1 MFDPSCAH
9 GSDRVGNL
17 NTIVSNLSSSWSG
30 WNPSRIAD
38 ESWLSQTITEA
49 SVYTVVTPMLA
60 TITGYIVLERFGTSH
75 HEQYNGLRHCQEG
88 SQADIVQIMM
98 LKTPLTARF
107 MWPTWGPSGA
117 DRTQVGP
124 CCLHEFC
131 YLGWSVYI
139 SVVQP
144 GISYISKCITITN
157 SAIYGVATRGLRV
170 TPYEIMPVYITMVI
184 ML

>member
-1 MFDPSCAH
+1 MAATVLATWIQLSVKH
-9 GSDRVGNL
+9 
-17 NTIVSNLSSSWSG
+17 SNLSSSWSG

-88 SQADIVQIMM
+88 SQADIVQIVM
-98 LKTPLTARF
+98 LKTPLTARLI
-107 MWPTWGPSGA
+107 WPTWGPSGA

-124 CCLHEFC
+124 CCLHEI
-131 YLGWSVYI
+131 LLSGLI
-139 SVVQP
+139 S
-144 GISYISKCITITN
+144 IH
-157 SAIYGVATRGLRV
+157 IYS
-170 TPYEIMPVYITMVI
+170 PVWNIVHFKIYNDHKQC
-184 ML
+184 